1 MVDEN
6 RRNVLKFFIGSSVA
20 LSLGALTTPLVGSVI
35 NAKALALKGEY
46 SSVEVVLCENVD
58 NCPEEYS
65 VPISE
70 LREGPK
76 FVLLKKGNMAIPAV
90 FGLVKATDGKEYPA
104 AYNTVCT
111 HFGCPVNPRGGK
123 YLTGF
128 GCPCHGSTFLI
139 CPDPNGCPENAEEC
153 AKNPDQCK
161 RLPFLEARV
170 TGGPAPRPLRP
181 IKVAVKGDRVYAVK
195 AYI

>member
-35 NAKALALKGEY
+35 NTKALALKGEY

-58 NCPEEYS
+58 NCPEENS

-70 LREGPK
+70 LRQGPK
-76 FVLLKKGNMAIPAV
+76 VVLLKKGNMAIPAV

-104 AYNTVCT
+104 AYNTVCV
-111 HFGCPVNPRGGK
+111 HFGCPVNPTGGK
-123 YLTGF
+123 YLMGF
-128 GCPCHGSTFLI
+128 GCPCHGSFFNI
-139 CPDPNGCPENAEEC
+139 CNNPNGC
-153 AKNPDQCK
+153 DG
-161 RLPFLEARV
+161 RPFLEAYV
-170 TGGPAPRPLRP
+170 SGGPAPRSLRP
-181 IKVAVKGDRVYAVK
+181 IKVVVKGDRVYAVK

>member
-1 MVDEN
+1 MVDED

-35 NAKALALKGEY
+35 NAKALKEGY
-46 SSVEVVLCENVD
+46 GSIEVVLCENVD

-70 LREGPK
+70 LRQGPK
-76 FVLLKKGNMAIPAV
+76 FVLLKKGNTAIPAV
-90 FGLVKATDGKEYPA
+90 FGLVKATDGKDYPV

-111 HFGCPVNPRGGK
+111 HFGCPVNPTGGK
-123 YLTGF
+123 YLMGF
-128 GCPCHGSTFLI
+128 ACPCHGSFFTI
-139 CPDPNGCPENAEEC
+139 CNNPNGC
-153 AKNPDQCK
+153 DG
-161 RLPFLEARV
+161 RPFLEAYV
-170 TGGPAPRPLRP
+170 SGGPAPRPLRP

>member
-1 MVDEN
+1 MNED
-6 RRNVLKFFIGSSVA
+6 RRNVLKIFIGSSVA
-20 LSLGALTTPLVGSVI
+20 LSLGALTAPLVGSVI

-70 LREGPK
+70 LRQGPK

-90 FGLVKATDGKEYPA
+90 FGLVKATDGKEYPV

-111 HFGCPVNPRGGK
+111 HFGCPVNPTGGK
-123 YLTGF
+123 YLMGF
-128 GCPCHGSTFLI
+128 ACPCHGSFFNI
-139 CPDPNGCPENAEEC
+139 CPDPNGCVENPDEC
-153 AKNPDQCK
+153 AKNPDKCK
-161 RLPFLEARV
+161 RWPFLEAYV
-170 TGGPAPRPLRP
+170 SGGPAPRSLRP

>member
-1 MVDEN
+1 MVNED
-6 RRNVLKFFIGSSVA
+6 RRNVIKIFIGSSVA

-46 SSVEVVLCENVD
+46 SSIEVVLCENVD

-70 LREGPK
+70 LRQGPK

-111 HFGCPVNPRGGK
+111 HFGCPVNPTGGK
-123 YLTGF
+123 YLMGF
-128 GCPCHGSTFLI
+128 ACPCHGSFFTI
-139 CPDPNGCPENAEEC
+139 CNNPNGCPADEEC
-153 AKNPDQCK
+153 AKNPDKCK
-161 RLPFLEARV
+161 RWPFLEAYV
-170 TGGPAPRPLRP
+170 SSGPAPRSLRP
-181 IKVAVKGDRVYAVK
+181 IKVVVKGDRIYAVK

>member
-1 MVDEN
+1 MVNED
-6 RRNVLKFFIGSSVA
+6 RRNVLKIFIGSSVA
-20 LSLGALTTPLVGSVI
+20 LSLGALTAPLVGSVI

-70 LREGPK
+70 LRQGPK

-90 FGLVKATDGKEYPA
+90 FGLVKATDGKEYPV

-111 HFGCPVNPRGGK
+111 HFGCPVNPTGGK
-123 YLTGF
+123 YLMGF
-128 GCPCHGSTFLI
+128 ACPCHGSFFNI
-139 CPDPNGCPENAEEC
+139 CPDPNGCVENPDEC
-153 AKNPDQCK
+153 AKNPDKCK
-161 RLPFLEARV
+161 RWPFLEAYV
-170 TGGPAPRPLRP
+170 SGGPAPRSLRP

>member
-70 LREGPK
+70 LRQGPK
-76 FVLLKKGNMAIPAV
+76 FVLLKKGNTAIPAV
-90 FGLVKATDGKEYPA
+90 FGLVKATDGKEYPV

-111 HFGCPVNPRGGK
+111 HFGCPVNPTGGK
-123 YLTGF
+123 YLMGF
-128 GCPCHGSTFLI
+128 ACPCHGSFFTI
-139 CPDPNGCPENAEEC
+139 CNNPNGC
-153 AKNPDQCK
+153 DG
-161 RLPFLEARV
+161 RPFLEAYV
-170 TGGPAPRPLRP
+170 SGGPAPRPLRP

>member
-20 LSLGALTTPLVGSVI
+20 LSLGALTTPLVGTII
-35 NAKALALKGEY
+35 NAKALDLKGEY

-90 FGLVKATDGKEYPA
+90 FGLVKARDGKEYPV

-111 HFGCPVNPRGGK
+111 HFGCPVNPTGGK
-123 YLTGF
+123 YLMGF
-128 GCPCHGSTFLI
+128 GCPCHGSFFGI
-139 CPDPNGCPENAEEC
+139 CNDPEGCPVDVEEC
-153 AKNPDQCK
+153 AENPDECK
-161 RLPFLEARV
+161 RWPFLEAYV
-170 TGGPAPRPLRP
+170 SGGPAPRSLRP
-181 IKVAVKGDRVYAVK
+181 IKVAVKGDRVYAVR

>member
-6 RRNVLKFFIGSSVA
+6 RRNVLKIFIGSSVA

-35 NAKALALKGEY
+35 NAKALALKENY
-46 SSVEVVLCENVD
+46 ASVEVVLCENVD

-70 LREGPK
+70 LKQGPK

-111 HFGCPVNPRGGK
+111 HFGCPVNPTGGK
-123 YLTGF
+123 YLMGF
-128 GCPCHGSTFLI
+128 ACPCHGSTFLI
-139 CPDPNGCPENAEEC
+139 CPNPNGCPENEEEC
-153 AKNPDQCK
+153 AKNPDKCK
-161 RLPFLEARV
+161 RWPFLEAYV
-170 TGGPAPRPLRP
+170 SGGPAPRPLRP

>member
-1 MVDEN
+1 MNED
-6 RRNVLKFFIGSSVA
+6 RRNVLKIFIGSSVA
-20 LSLGALTTPLVGSVI
+20 LSLGALTAPLVGSVI
-35 NAKALALKGEY
+35 NTKALALKGEY

-70 LREGPK
+70 LRQGPK

-90 FGLVKATDGKEYPA
+90 FGLVKATDGKEYPV

-111 HFGCPVNPRGGK
+111 HFGCPVNPTGGK
-123 YLTGF
+123 YLMGF
-128 GCPCHGSTFLI
+128 ACPCHGSFFNI
-139 CPDPNGCPENAEEC
+139 CPDPNGCVENPDEC
-153 AKNPDQCK
+153 AKNPDKCK
-161 RLPFLEARV
+161 RWPFLEAYV
-170 TGGPAPRPLRP
+170 SGGPAPRSLRP

>member
-1 MVDEN
+1 MVDED

-35 NAKALALKGEY
+35 NAKALKEGY
-46 SSVEVVLCENVD
+46 GSIEVVLCENVD

-70 LREGPK
+70 LRQGPK
-76 FVLLKKGNMAIPAV
+76 FVLLKKGNTAIPAV
-90 FGLVKATDGKEYPA
+90 FGLVKATDGKDYPV

-111 HFGCPVNPRGGK
+111 HFGCPVNPTGGK
-123 YLTGF
+123 YLMGF
-128 GCPCHGSTFLI
+128 ACPCHGSFFTI
-139 CPDPNGCPENAEEC
+139 CNNPNGC
-153 AKNPDQCK
+153 DG
-161 RLPFLEARV
+161 RPFLEAYV
-170 TGGPAPRPLRP
+170 SGGPAPRPLRP
-181 IKVAVKGDRVYAVK
+181 IKVVVKGDRVYAVK

>member
-1 MVDEN
+1 MVNED
-6 RRNVLKFFIGSSVA
+6 RRNVLKIFIGSSVA

-70 LREGPK
+70 LRQGPK
-76 FVLLKKGNMAIPAV
+76 FVLLKKGNMAIPAI

-111 HFGCPVNPRGGK
+111 HFGCPVNPTGGK
-123 YLTGF
+123 YLMGF
-128 GCPCHGSTFLI
+128 ACPCHGSTFLI
-139 CPDPNGCPENAEEC
+139 CPNPNGCPENEEEC
-153 AKNPDQCK
+153 AKNPDKCK
-161 RLPFLEARV
+161 RWPFLEAYV
-170 TGGPAPRPLRP
+170 SGGPAPRPLRP
-181 IKVAVKGDRVYAVK
+181 IKVVVKGDRVYAVK